1 MEKPSY
7 SHLTSKTT
15 PFAYTLEPSTIAQ
28 KSGAT
33 AIAISAHEGGYIGFG
48 LQIDDLLTKG
58 ENFIAVRVI
67 TLLITRDIVIDGLGC
82 DDMLH

>member
-1 MEKPSY
+1 MRLHFEAVNYRAEIWGNS
-7 SHLTSKTT
+7 
-15 PFAYTLEPSTIAQ
+15 E
-28 KSGAT
+28 
-33 AIAISAHEGGYIGFG
+33 AISAHEGGYIGFE